1 MRSDTGQCLG
11 VQQILLHCTELVLYA
26 NAKLT
31 CKELA
36 GLGRGMRPQ
45 LRLVEKW
52 VGLIL
57 ERVCSGEWPNGGFL
71 RCYVSCRGNKVI
83 CERCQWSMD
92 SMSLCMCEHSA
103 VNYKCTLQRYYHCQ

>member
-1 MRSDTGQCLG
+1 M
-11 VQQILLHCTELVLYA
+11 HCTELVLYA

-31 CKELA
+31 SKLEPV
-36 GLGRGMRPQ
+36 GLGGGMRPQ
-45 LRLVEKW
+45 LRLVDKW

-57 ERVCSGEWPNGGFL
+57 ERVCSGEWSSGDYL

-92 SMSLCMCEHSA
+92 SMSSCMCVHSA
-103 VNYKCTLQRYYHCQ
+103 VNYI

>member
-11 VQQILLHCTELVLYA
+11 VHQTLLHCTELVFYA

-36 GLGRGMRPQ
+36 GLGREMRPQ
-45 LRLVEKW
+45 LRLVEEW

-57 ERVCSGEWPNGGFL
+57 ERVCSGEWSSGDYL
-71 RCYVSCRGNKVI
+71 RCYASCRGNKVI

-92 SMSLCMCEHSA
+92 SMSLCMCVHSA
-103 VNYKCTLQRYYHCQ
+103 VNYTCTLHHHCQ